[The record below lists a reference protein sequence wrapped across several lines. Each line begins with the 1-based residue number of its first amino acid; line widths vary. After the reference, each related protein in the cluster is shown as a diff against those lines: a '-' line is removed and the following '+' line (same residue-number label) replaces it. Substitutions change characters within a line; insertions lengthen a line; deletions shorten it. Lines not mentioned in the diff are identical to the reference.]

1 MKVLKKIL
9 VPVDFSTASAQAL
22 AQAMALAEPFGGTL
36 HVIHTWEV
44 PSYIRPDLTVWSA
57 DVSATLAEH
66 AKTEAEHRM
75 REFLTEARVIDSPN
89 VTWQILWGAPYPTIL
104 SLAEEG
110 NYDLI
115 AMGTHGRTG
124 LTHLVMGS
132 VAEKVV
138 RHAKCPVL
146 TVREQA
152 AA

>member
-1 MKVLKKIL
+1 MKAFKKIL
-9 VPVDFSTASAQAL
+9 VPVDFSPASAQAV
-22 AQAMALAEPFGGTL
+22 AQAIALAEPFGGTL
-36 HVIHTWEV
+36 HVVHTWEV

-75 REFLTEARVIDSPN
+75 REFLAEARVNNDPR
-89 VTWQILWGAPYPTIL
+89 VTSEIVWGAPYPTIVA
-104 SLAEEG
+104 LADEG
-110 NYDLI
+110 GFDLI

-124 LTHLVMGS
+124 LSHLVMGS
-132 VAEKVV
+132 VAEKVI